1 MTDGLNKHLHAPTL
15 AGTFRTRTLISHVF
29 TFSRQVAERFF
40 LYLLPS
46 TVTGGATAEGVLTG
60 ELIIEDSDDAYG
72 VVDIAPDSAQRVD
85 AVS

>member
-1 MTDGLNKHLHAPTL
+1 MRLHWDIQDVKSNT
-15 AGTFRTRTLISHVF
+15 TVSHVL
-29 TFSRQVAERFF
+29 TCSRQVAERFF

>member
-1 MTDGLNKHLHAPTL
+1 M
-15 AGTFRTRTLISHVF
+15 
-29 TFSRQVAERFF
+29 
-40 LYLLPS
+40 
-46 TVTGGATAEGVLTG
+46 TGGATAEGVLTG